1 MTKDN
6 IDNKNINTS
15 ESDKQTKG
23 GGHKIFVIVI
33 ILFIGLGVS
42 GYYFWAE
49 LNNAKLAL
57 EKISR
62 ETSINSAISKKT
74 IANLED
80 SIARLSVDQ
89 ESLTNTLAS
98 LHQQQPLNNED
109 WALAEI
115 EYLLVIAVHRL
126 ILERDVTT
134 ALFAMEAADKR
145 LRDLSNT
152 QLTPLR
158 EQFKEDIDQLRAVN
172 TVDISSLA
180 IYIADLINRAD
191 SLPLKM
197 NSITSKQDEPAKANE
212 DENLS
217 WRDLPVLAWNELK
230 NLVVIKRND
239 ELSQPLLLAEEQYF
253 LYQNLRLELENAR
266 LAVLLA
272 DTDNLQASINSLT
285 KWLNQYFDTN
295 DTAVINVLETLGH
308 MATVDLGPEL
318 PDISSSLESLRAYTR
333 SSERNDPDVGS
344 VIEESVL

>member
-1 MTKDN
+1 MT
-6 IDNKNINTS
+6 S
-15 ESDKQTKG
+15 SSPESFLTNRRAA
-23 GGHKIFVIVI
+23 
-33 ILFIGLGVS
+33 S
-42 GYYFWAE
+42 
-49 LNNAKLAL
+49 
-57 EKISR
+57 
-62 ETSINSAISKKT
+62 TP
-74 IANLED
+74 
-80 SIARLSVDQ
+80 ARQ

-197 NSITSKQDEPAKANE
+197 NSITSKQDEPAKADG

-217 WRDLPVLAWNELK
+217 WRDLPALAWNELK

-285 KWLNQYFDTN
+285 KWLNQYFDTK
-295 DTAVINVLETLGH
+295 DTAVINVLETLGLGESE
-308 MATVDLGPEL
+308 TVGRRHYLDAG
-318 PDISSSLESLRAYTR
+318 
-333 SSERNDPDVGS
+333 
-344 VIEESVL
+344 